1 MEGPTVQLRSLPLVR
16 GRHGRHPV
24 FSFVNNDMD
33 GLLLLFFTSVET
45 VSRCVYEALPL
56 LLIPISY
63 IVTSLA
69 FGLCYSVAFVF
80 ALYLSFRRI
89 FSVGCCL
96 MVDSATSC
104 AGPPQGNPQKA
115 RESPRR
121 LKALYRDW
129 QPGILARDYFR
140 SVEPTLTHRS
150 SLEAACS

>member
-1 MEGPTVQLRSLPLVR
+1 MEGPTLQLRSLPLVR

-24 FSFVNNDMD
+24 FSFVYNMG
-33 GLLLLFFTSVET
+33 GLNCFTCIVR
-45 VSRCVYEALPL
+45 RCVYEALL
-56 LLIPISY
+56 LLRPISY

-80 ALYLSFRRI
+80 AFYLSFQRPIFRRLLSDGR
-89 FSVGCCL
+89 FSHILCR
-96 MVDSATSC
+96 
-104 AGPPQGNPQKA
+104 PPQGNPQKA